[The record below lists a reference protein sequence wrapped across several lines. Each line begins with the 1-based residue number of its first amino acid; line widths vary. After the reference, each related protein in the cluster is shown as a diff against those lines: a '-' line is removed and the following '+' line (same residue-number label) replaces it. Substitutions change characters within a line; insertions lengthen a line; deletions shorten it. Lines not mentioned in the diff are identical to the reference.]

1 MFKLSKLMN
10 SKTFKII
17 LTLSLFSFFFITCKK
32 YPGEGGLASITGKVY
47 AKDYDING
55 FLVGEGYIADEKV
68 YISYGDHTTIDNDVN
83 TSYTGEFKFDFL
95 QKGKYTIFVYSKCDT
110 CDLGTRAEI
119 KTIEITGR
127 KQEITLNDFNI
138 EK

>member
-1 MFKLSKLMN
+1 MLSK
-10 SKTFKII
+10 STKILLGI
-17 LTLSLFSFFFITCKK
+17 ITISIFLVTCKK
-32 YPGEGGLASITGKVY
+32 VPGEGGLASITGKVY

-95 QKGKYTIFVYSKCDT
+95 QKGKYTLFVYSKCDT

-119 KTIEITGR
+119 QTVEITGR
-127 KQEITLNDFNI
+127 KQEINLADFNI